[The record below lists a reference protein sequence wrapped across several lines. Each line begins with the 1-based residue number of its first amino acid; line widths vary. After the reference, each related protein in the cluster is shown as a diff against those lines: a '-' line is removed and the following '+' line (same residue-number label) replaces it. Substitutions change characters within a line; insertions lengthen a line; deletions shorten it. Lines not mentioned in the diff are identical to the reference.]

1 MNVKIARLKKHMTQ
15 NELCEKVGICRSF
28 LSRIENGKDGNVT
41 KEGMLKLASILETDV
56 VALFF
61 E

>member
-15 NELCEKVGICRSF
+15 NELCEKVGISRSF
-28 LSRIENGKDGNVT
+28 LSRIENGKDANVT
-41 KEGMLKLASILETDV
+41 KAIMLELANILEADV
-56 VALFF
+56 AQLFF